1 MGDRYQWDTKCQKC
15 GATIEVYYAPS
26 CEMTTVKCWGCGTVF
41 DIEQSF
47 HLVESS
53 GDKASGAAVEY
64 KLRPEVAAFAM
75 LMEAELRKHD
85 DRPGWKQSSPNWL
98 MERLQEELKELSVAL
113 DYKGPCGVGQEAA
126 DVANFA
132 MMIADVSGGMKP
144 APSPAPT
151 IKQDLTVGPPKKM
164 SPEATK
170 KILRQIES
178 RDDYSNICPTPT
190 IITPVDEYFFA
201 RVGDRAAL
209 YEKLPDNKPG
219 KLVCEIPPCPAPLPK
234 EVEEMIHTLDL
245 LADDWYS
252 TSGEYGESP
261 DFKANE
267 TMKPH
272 VEAIRAVIKAALRPK
287 VVSRGRMTEFSHSV
301 WHATFDDV
309 RKRTEELLREL
320 GHEVSEGEMR

>member
-85 DRPGWKQSSPNWL
+85 DRPGWKHCNLDWL
-98 MERLQEELKELSVAL
+98 LGRLREETGELSDAVFIR
-113 DYKGPCGVGQEAA
+113 GQHTAEEAA

-132 MMIADVSGGMKP
+132 MMIADVSGGLKP

-190 IITPVDEYFFA
+190 IITPVDGYFFA

-234 EVEEMIHTLDL
+234 EVEGMIHTLDL
-245 LADDWYS
+245 LADDWYAS
-252 TSGEYGESP
+252 SGEYGESP
-261 DFKANE
+261 NPEANE
-267 TMKPH
+267 SMKPH
-272 VEAIRAVIKAALRPK
+272 VEAIRAVIKASLRPM
-287 VVSRGRMTEFSHSV
+287 VVTRK
-301 WHATFDDV
+301 WI
-309 RKRTEELLREL
+309 RKRADWAGCLGVTDVAGILREL
-320 GHEVSEGEMR
+320 GIEVEETP

>member
-1 MGDRYQWDTKCQKC
+1 MNTKKERQKEFMARSLVGMVMYNKREFTDEEC
-15 GATIEVYYAPS
+15 EVYNSILRLFESNVPS
-26 CEMTTVKCWGCGTVF
+26 E
-41 DIEQSF
+41 
-47 HLVESS
+47 
-53 GDKASGAAVEY
+53 
-64 KLRPEVAAFAM
+64 P
-75 LMEAELRKHD
+75 
-85 DRPGWKQSSPNWL
+85 
-98 MERLQEELKELSVAL
+98 
-113 DYKGPCGVGQEAA
+113 
-126 DVANFA
+126 
-132 MMIADVSGGMKP
+132 KP

-151 IKQDLTVGPPKKM
+151 IKKDLTVGPPKKM
-164 SPEATK
+164 SPEATE

-272 VEAIRAVIKAALRPK
+272 VEAIRAVIKAALQPK
-287 VVSRGRMTEFSHSV
+287 VVSREWVAWFVKTI
-301 WHATFDDV
+301 FDMRDKGV
-309 RKRTEELLREL
+309 SFPIEGAAETMLQSQ
-320 GHEVSEGEMR
+320 GIEVGEKP

>member
-1 MGDRYQWDTKCQKC
+1 MSEITK
-15 GATIEVYYAPS
+15 
-26 CEMTTVKCWGCGTVF
+26 
-41 DIEQSF
+41 EQM
-47 HLVESS
+47 
-53 GDKASGAAVEY
+53 
-64 KLRPEVAAFAM
+64 LRWM
-75 LMEAELRKHD
+75 D
-85 DRPGWKQSSPNWL
+85 
-98 MERLQEELKELSVAL
+98 ELSNFRAWTWDDNQADAHDAIRAL
-113 DYKGPCGVGQEAA
+113 IESGV
-126 DVANFA
+126 
-132 MMIADVSGGMKP
+132 P

-151 IKQDLTVGPPKKM
+151 IKHDLTVGPPKKM
-164 SPEATK
+164 SPEATE

-287 VVSRGRMTEFSHSV
+287 VASRE
-301 WHATFDDV
+301 WI
-309 RKRTEELLREL
+309 RKRADWAGCLGVTDVIGILREL